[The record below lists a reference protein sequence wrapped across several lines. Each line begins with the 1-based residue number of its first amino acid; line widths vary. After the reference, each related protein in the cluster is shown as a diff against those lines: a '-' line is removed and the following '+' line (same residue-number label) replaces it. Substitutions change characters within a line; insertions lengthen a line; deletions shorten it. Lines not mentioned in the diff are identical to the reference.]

1 MESYRTDTVNITDT
15 TDRFRVIVTPKK
27 FLDKFQWKFLTI
39 ALIVSDLLMIG
50 VAFRLAYFVRFE
62 LQLPVFKLAIVPSL
76 SFYLTLVA
84 ILTPIWI
91 VILAIVGL
99 YSRPNLLGGTQEY
112 SLVFSSTTIGILMV
126 IMAGFFGT
134 DFVVAR
140 GWLLL
145 AWIFTFVLVSLGRFI
160 LRRVVYF
167 LRRYGYFL
175 SSALIIGANDEGRM
189 LAEQLL
195 DQAHSGMNI
204 LGFVDD
210 NHEVNTSAH
219 HKLPVLANLDGL
231 DELVLRTKCEEI
243 ILVTSAISR
252 DCMTSIFK
260 RYGLSN
266 GINVRLSSG
275 LYEMITTSVQV
286 KEVASVPLVK
296 INKVRL
302 TGMDKLL
309 KIILDYGLAIPGV
322 IALAPVF
329 LLLAVAIKLDSPGPV
344 IHRRRVMGVNGTTF
358 DAYKFR
364 TMYIN
369 GDEILAASP
378 DLKAELERNHKLKV
392 DPRVTRLGHILRKL
406 SLDELPQLFN
416 VLKHEMSLVGPRMI
430 SPAEMENYQQ
440 WGTNLLTIRPGISG
454 LWQVSG
460 RSDVS
465 YEERVRL
472 DMYYIR
478 NWTVWL
484 DINLIIR
491 TIPAAIKGKGA
502 Y

>member
-1 MESYRTDTVNITDT
+1 MESSRTDFITIT
-15 TDRFRVIVTPKK
+15 EPKDRILSITAEKK
-27 FLDKFQWKFLTI
+27 SIENYQWKLLPI
-39 ALIVSDLLMIG
+39 ILIVSDLFMIG
-50 VAFRLAYFVRFE
+50 AAFRIAYFIRFE
-62 LQLPVFKLAIVPSL
+62 LQLPIFKLASVPSI
-76 SFYLTLVA
+76 SFYLILVA
-84 ILTPIWI
+84 ILIPVWI
-91 VILAIVGL
+91 LILAIAGL
-99 YSRPNLLGGTQEY
+99 YNRQNLLGGTQEY
-112 SLVFSSTTIGILMV
+112 SLIFTCTTIGILMV

-134 DFVVAR
+134 YFVVAR

-145 AWIFTFVLVSLGRFI
+145 TWILTFVLISSGRFV

-175 SSALIIGANDEGRM
+175 SSAIIVGANEEGQM

-195 DQAHSGMNI
+195 DQAHSGMHL
-204 LGFVDD
+204 LGFVDGISISD
-210 NHEVNTSAH
+210 STSEL
-219 HKLPVLANLDGL
+219 KLPVLSGL
-231 DELVLRTKCEEI
+231 DCLDDVVQETHCEEI

-252 DCMTSIFK
+252 DQMTSIFK

-266 GINVRLSSG
+266 GIIVRLSSG

-302 TGMDKLL
+302 TGIDKLL
-309 KIILDYGLAIPGV
+309 KVVLDYGLTIPGV
-322 IALAPVF
+322 ILLLPVF
-329 LLLAVAIKLDSPGPV
+329 MLLAIAIRLDSPGPV
-344 IHRRRVMGVNGTTF
+344 IHRRKVMGVNGKTF
-358 DAYKFR
+358 EAYKFR
-364 TMYIN
+364 SMYVN
-369 GDEILAASP
+369 GDDILAGYP
-378 DLKAELERNHKLKV
+378 ELRAELERTHKLKD
-392 DPRVTRLGHILRKL
+392 DPRVTRLGKILRKF

-416 VLKHEMSLVGPRMI
+416 VLKHDMSLVGPRMI
-430 SPAEMENYQQ
+430 SPEEMANYQQ

-460 RSDVS
+460 RSDIS

-484 DINLIIR
+484 DINLLIR
-491 TIPAAIKGKGA
+491 TLPAAIKGKGA